1 MVMKSTTKCSLCMC
15 QCMSVLFD
23 VNEKKKEKKKK
34 REINSENDN
43 ELQHPSAVC
52 FLDKNKTSLNNRIWL

>member
-1 MVMKSTTKCSLCMC
+1 MKSTTKCSLCMC

-23 VNEKKKEKKKK
+23 VNKKKEK

-52 FLDKNKTSLNNRIWL
+52 FLYQK